1 VRAGTYSL
9 GRTRSRSHTRVQDSY
24 GATNDWNDLHSM
36 SNRRSLS
43 VFPRS
48 SSSLCPFTSLF
59 HRRSAQRSS
68 SCSGYLLR
76 GRCGLNLIN
85 SMRHLD
91 KCAPRMRIQ
100 RIIFILIHLPFSP
113 LSPACLPSLYRSL
126 TSFSGSSSSASSP
139 HEPSAPDARTV
150 SSVIRSPIHTR
161 QARARCEEAREGG
174 RSGEKR
180 THLSAPISPGSF
192 VFLMSRR
199 I

>member
-1 VRAGTYSL
+1 
-9 GRTRSRSHTRVQDSY
+9 
-24 GATNDWNDLHSM
+24 M

-43 VFPRS
+43 VFPLGSPPRPSVRS
-48 SSSLCPFTSLF
+48 RLSSTVDLLDV
-59 HRRSAQRSS
+59 RRLGQAR
-68 SCSGYLLR
+68 SGYLLR

-91 KCAPRMRIQ
+91 KCAPRTRIQ
-100 RIIFILIHLPFSP
+100 RIIFILIHLPFPLPPISG
-113 LSPACLPSLYRSL
+113 LSPFSLPIPHLARSL
-126 TSFSGSSSSASSP
+126 TPLRPPSP
-139 HEPSAPDARTV
+139 LTGPRAPDARTV

-174 RSGEKR
+174 RSEEKR

>member
-1 VRAGTYSL
+1 MTGMTCTRC
-9 GRTRSRSHTRVQDSY
+9 RTEDPS
-24 GATNDWNDLHSM
+24 
-36 SNRRSLS
+36 
-43 VFPRS
+43 RS
-48 SSSLCPFTSLF
+48 SSAPPRPSVRSRLSSTVDLLDV
-59 HRRSAQRSS
+59 RRLGRAR
-68 SCSGYLLR
+68 SGYLLR

-91 KCAPRMRIQ
+91 KCAPRTRIQ
-100 RIIFILIHLPFSP
+100 RIIFILIHLPFSLSFP
-113 LSPACLPSLYRSL
+113 GLSPFSLPIPHLVLWLLSVRHLPSRAL
-126 TSFSGSSSSASSP
+126 AS
-139 HEPSAPDARTV
+139 DARTV

-174 RSGEKR
+174 KSGEKR